1 MTILEAAD
9 IPSVSLLYKLHKLS
23 AAPAGTKLVPT
34 LLGPT
39 EIPRPSKS
47 LNDRVAVYRA
57 DITSLAVD
65 AIVNAANRSLLGGGG
80 VDGAIHRA
88 AGPELYQE
96 CKTLNGCKTGSAKI
110 TEAYNLPC
118 KRVIHAVGP
127 IYDPLEHDKSEQLL
141 VGCYTRSLELAVE
154 NKCRTIA
161 FSALSTGVY
170 GYPSREAAPA
180 ALSAIRHFLTG
191 KDGDQIDKVILV
203 TFEKKDVDAYTE
215 FVPHYFPPVAE
226 DASSKT
232 DDQETRE
239 QLDAEADAVAQELP
253 SAPTSNPVDPEEANK
268 R

>member
-1 MTILEAAD
+1 MAILKAAD

-23 AAPAGTKLVPT
+23 AAPADTKLVST

-39 EIPRPSKS
+39 QIPPPSKA

-57 DITSLAVD
+57 DITCLAVD
-65 AIVNAANRSLLGGGG
+65 AIVNAANRFLLGGGG

-88 AGPELYQE
+88 AGDKLYEE
-96 CKTLNGCKTGSAKI
+96 CRKLNGCDTGSAKI
-110 TEAYNLPC
+110 TDAYDLPC

-127 IYDPLEHDKSEQLL
+127 IYDPFKHDESEKLL
-141 VGCYTRSLELAVE
+141 VGCYTKSLELAVE
-154 NKCRTIA
+154 NQCRTIA

-191 KDGDQIDKVILV
+191 KDGDKIDKVILV

-215 FVPHYFPPVAE
+215 FVPHYFPPVPE
-226 DASSKT
+226 G
-232 DDQETRE
+232 ETSG
-239 QLDAEADAVAQELP
+239 AAAQELP
-253 SAPTSNPVDPEEANK
+253 SAPTSDPVDV
-268 R
+268 

>member
-1 MTILEAAD
+1 MPFRHIAKMTVLKAAD

-23 AAPAGTKLVPT
+23 AAPADTKLVKT

-39 EIPRPSKS
+39 EIPPPSKS

-88 AGPELYQE
+88 AGRGLYEE
-96 CKTLNGCKTGSAKI
+96 CKKLNGCKTGSAKI
-110 TEAYNLPC
+110 TDAYDLPC
-118 KRVIHAVGP
+118 NRVIHAVGP
-127 IYDPLEHDKSEQLL
+127 VYDPADHDTSEKLL
-141 VGCYTRSLELAVE
+141 VGCYTTSLELAVE
-154 NKCRTIA
+154 HECRTIA
-161 FSALSTGVY
+161 FSALSTGIY

-180 ALSAIRHFLTG
+180 ALSAIRKFLTG
-191 KDGDQIDKVILV
+191 KDGDKIDKVILV

-215 FVPHYFPPVAE
+215 FVPHYFPPVSE
-226 DASSKT
+226 GSTS
-232 DDQETRE
+232 
-239 QLDAEADAVAQELP
+239 DAVAQELP
-253 SAPTSNPVDPEEANK
+253 SVPTSDLVDPEEADK